1 MKSRRRVTVTGRAY
15 ADPEALQ
22 ANSCGLLR
30 ALGYLGDGG
39 AAAAGRFQASVILTE
54 RDRRDLAGLVRR
66 PMPMNVGGDDREDD
80 RALKYEP
87 YHAYSSDDQE
97 VPSTST

>member
-1 MKSRRRVTVTGRAY
+1 MRLAILATVV
-15 ADPEALQ
+15 P
-22 ANSCGLLR
+22 
-30 ALGYLGDGG
+30 
-39 AAAAGRFQASVILTE
+39 AAGGFQASVILTE